1 MHSPTIR
8 YRHRTVKTFRRPWHG
23 GISFAHR
30 AFGIHRAD
38 NNQWAELIRTVISR
52 FESSVSTLH
61 STKNS
66 NGIYDKVYPVSSR
79 LREHFMTSLALHV
92 IPSSYNKFTPCLQY
106 ISGAG
111 TGGGEA
117 DRNIPE
123 HDSFPTLFQKIVK
136 AKEFSIS
143 KLS

>member
-1 MHSPTIR
+1 M
-8 YRHRTVKTFRRPWHG
+8 G
-23 GISFAHR
+23 GTHT
-30 AFGIHRAD
+30 
-38 NNQWAELIRTVISR
+38 TVISR
-52 FESSVSTLH
+52 FERRVSTFH

-66 NGIYDKVYPVSSR
+66 NGTYDKVYPVSSR

-123 HDSFPTLFQKIVK
+123 HDSFPTLFQNCESKGILDIK
-136 AKEFSIS
+136 AIIKFSNRTTS
-143 KLS
+143 